1 MVIFLFQVR
10 SFFFSHQDARRAAD
24 LENLLDYKTLKFYGQ
39 LSIVKLGGYDVVTT
53 SKLWRQVGLENPSIL
68 QSMAALMFHDGNSLH
83 IWFVFCE
90 KVSFSAVD

>member
-1 MVIFLFQVR
+1 MVICLFQVR
-10 SFFFSHQDARRAAD
+10 SFFQSPRRKESSRTFSERIS
-24 LENLLDYKTLKFYGQ
+24 LTIKLLSFMGSSQ
-39 LSIVKLGGYDVVTT
+39 VTT

-90 KVSFSAVD
+90 KVSFSVVD